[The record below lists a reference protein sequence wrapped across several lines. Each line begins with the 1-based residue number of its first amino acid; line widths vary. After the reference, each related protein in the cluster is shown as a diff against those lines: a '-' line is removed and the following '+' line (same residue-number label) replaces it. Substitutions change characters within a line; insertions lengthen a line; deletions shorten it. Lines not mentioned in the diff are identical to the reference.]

1 MMSIFFSGLQ
11 IIGRGSNPN
20 ENNYHTILL
29 DKSVLRDLDQRRPP
43 GGYPSSQELAI
54 SEMRQRVDDYEAK
67 FGEVK

>member
-1 MMSIFFSGLQ
+1 MNIFFPGLQ

-43 GGYPSSQELAI
+43 GGYPHTQEQAI
-54 SEMRQRVDDYEAK
+54 AEMRQRVDDYEAK

>member
-1 MMSIFFSGLQ
+1 MSIFFPGLQ

-29 DKSVLRDLDQRRPP
+29 DKSVLRDLDQKRPS
-43 GGYPSSQELAI
+43 GGYPHTQEQAI
-54 SEMRQRVDDYEAK
+54 AEMRQRVDDYEAR